1 MPALLEFLLGA
12 RKETRKE
19 IKVLK
24 NRLKTEELDKDEQES
39 IKTKITV
46 LNKRQLAYKVSA
58 NSMYGA
64 MGVRR
69 GYLPLLGAMC
79 TTAKGRQS
87 IEKAANE
94 IQKNH
99 KGTLIYGDTD
109 SAYIN
114 FPHLKTSQEIWD
126 YCLEVEEKVSV
137 YPKPM
142 KLEFE
147 EVIYW
152 RFFILTKKDICISN
166 VVEMKII

>member
-1 MPALLEFLLGA
+1 MA
-12 RKETRKE
+12 KEGRATIKPINIEKKIDIRITRKLRE
-19 IKVLK
+19 IERLE
-24 NRLKTEELDKDEQES
+24 RLKTEELDKDEQES

-69 GYLPLLGAMC
+69 GYLPFLPGAMC

-109 SAYIN
+109 SA
-114 FPHLKTSQEIWD
+114 
-126 YCLEVEEKVSV
+126 
-137 YPKPM
+137 
-142 KLEFE
+142 
-147 EVIYW
+147 
-152 RFFILTKKDICISN
+152 
-166 VVEMKII
+166 